1 VEHVQPFGRSFP
13 WRAAALSACAVA
25 LLALAGLRLLAIHHG
40 AASTRAGTTPAGVA
54 ARKPVV
60 VPLRA
65 RSRLSVLVLN
75 GNGIAHAAG
84 EEATQLL
91 SRGYRSAYPTDAPS
105 TYGRSLVLFRPGRE
119 GEAKRLARDAG
130 IRTVS
135 PLDGRLPR
143 TDARYQLVLILGA
156 N

>member
-1 VEHVQPFGRSFP
+1 M
-13 WRAAALSACAVA
+13 RAAT
-25 LLALAGLRLLAIHHG
+25 
-40 AASTRAGTTPAGVA
+40 TRTRGA

-65 RSRLSVLVLN
+65 RSRLAVLVLN

-91 SRGYRSAYPTDAPS
+91 ARGYRSAYPTDAPS
-105 TYGRSLVLFRPGRE
+105 TYARSLVLFRPGSE
-119 GEAKRLARDAG
+119 GDAKRLARDVG

-143 TDARYQLVLILGA
+143 ADARYQLVLILGA